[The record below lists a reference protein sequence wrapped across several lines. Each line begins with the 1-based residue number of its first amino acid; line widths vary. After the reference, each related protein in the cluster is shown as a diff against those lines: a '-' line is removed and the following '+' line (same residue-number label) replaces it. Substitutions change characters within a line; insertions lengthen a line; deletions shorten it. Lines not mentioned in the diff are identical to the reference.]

1 MVGEA
6 HDRSLVAA
14 AAAAAGMLPR
24 GACLQTV
31 VTTATATTAATLTT
45 ASMETGQPCECCP
58 KR

>member
-45 ASMETGQPCECCP
+45 ASMGTG
-58 KR
+58 